1 MIINKS
7 NNYKGRTPGATGKL
21 QRETRELIH
30 AFIDSKIEDINTIF
44 NELTASEKMNA
55 IIKLSRY
62 ILPTLRT
69 IEILEEPNEPKQID
83 LSLWETKDIELL
95 IELKDKY
102 KADEL

>member
-1 MIINKS
+1 MIK
-7 NNYKGRTPGATGKL
+7 NYKGRTPGATNKL

-44 NELTASEKMNA
+44 DELTASEKMNA

-69 IEILEEPNEPKQID
+69 IEILEEPTEPKQID
-83 LSLWETKDIELL
+83 LSLWDSKDIDLL
-95 IELKDKY
+95 IEIKEKY
-102 KADEL
+102 KVDEL